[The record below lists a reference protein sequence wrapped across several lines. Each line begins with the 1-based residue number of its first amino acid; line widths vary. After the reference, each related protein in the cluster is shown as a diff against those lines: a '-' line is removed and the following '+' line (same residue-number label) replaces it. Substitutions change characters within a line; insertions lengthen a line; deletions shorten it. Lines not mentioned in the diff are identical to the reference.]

1 VSREASKTNQHR
13 GKDFA
18 QLYLRGDV
26 LDVGAGGDLV
36 CEWAR
41 GFDREDG
48 DANVVH
54 QYFPAESFDAVHSSH
69 CLEHMLDPPAA
80 LRSWWQL
87 VKPGG
92 FLILVV
98 PDEDLYEQGIWP
110 SAFND
115 DHKFTFRLDSP
126 LSWSPVSFD
135 VKALCESL
143 DDAEVVSVQ
152 RQDINYDRS
161 LQFPNGMPPKRKI
174 RQPLKLALSIGKRMP
189 FAGERIER
197 AIRRRMLAHGYP
209 VDQTRY
215 DALAQIQVIV
225 RKLPPD
231 VQR

>member
-1 VSREASKTNQHR
+1 VAREASKTNQHR

-18 QLYLRGDV
+18 QLYLQGSV

-41 GFDREDG
+41 GFDMEDG

-54 QYFPAESFDAVHSSH
+54 QYFPAEAFDAVHSSH
-69 CLEHMLDPPAA
+69 CLEHMLDPAAA

-115 DHKFTFRLDSP
+115 DHKFTFRLDTAQ
-126 LSWSPVSFD
+126 SWSPVSFD

-143 DDAEVVSVQ
+143 PGAQIVSAQ
-152 RQDINYDRS
+152 RQDIHYDPALR
-161 LQFPNGMPPKRKI
+161 FPKGAEPRRKV
-174 RQPLKLALSIGKRMP
+174 RQPLKLLLSIGKRIP
-189 FAGERIER
+189 FAGTRAER
-197 AIRRRMLAHGYP
+197 AIRRWMLTRGYP
-209 VDQTRY
+209 IDQTRY
-215 DALAQIQVIV
+215 EALAQIQVIV
-225 RKLPPD
+225 QKLSS
-231 VQR
+231 RA